1 MKQRYYELIT
11 DIWSCTKAYIDSND
25 FEVLATKMHELD
37 QKYNGSDLYKL
48 VSGILIL
55 ITEHFNEREEQCQK

>member
-11 DIWSCTKAYIDSND
+11 DIWSYTKAYIDSND

-37 QKYNGSDLYKL
+37 QKYRGSDLYKL

-55 ITEHFNEREEQCQK
+55 ITEHFNEREEQWQE